1 MRFLKNKN
9 EIRKV
14 IESED
19 EIKAVQLIMGENEK
33 EVSMIISTTFFS
45 TLYVIPYELKQFVY
59 DELWDTKTKLFLFS
73 DIELTEAWKA
83 SYLNGGIEE
92 ERWDRRTIFHPYNE
106 MNEMFCIDM
115 MLLEEILGISRHQ
128 DHIPKWKV
136 GMIEWYRKKLL
147 N

>member
-1 MRFLKNKN
+1 MKFLQN
-9 EIRKV
+9 
-14 IESED
+14 ESE
-19 EIKAVQLIMGENEK
+19 IKNVITEEDVKTVQIIMSENEN
-33 EVSMIISTTFFS
+33 ECSMIVGTEMFS
-45 TLYVIPYELKQFVY
+45 TLYLISYNKRQFVY
-59 DELWDTKTKLFLFS
+59 DELWDTKVKVFLFTDS
-73 DIELTEAWKA
+73 ELSEAWKT

>member
-33 EVSMIISTTFFS
+33 EVSIIISTTFFS